1 MVCLVKLHVS
11 CKVPAA
17 VLLSPPAVKSDRQ
30 PLRFTENPLVLRGL
44 ISKLLE
50 VGFDLA
56 LKALITLFQLASV
69 SAAFLPISE

>member
-1 MVCLVKLHVS
+1 MFILHES

-17 VLLSPPAVKSDRQ
+17 VLCRQ
-30 PLRFTENPLVLRGL
+30 CGLTDSLCVSRGILWYLRGL

-56 LKALITLFQLASV
+56 LRALITLFSPLAALG
-69 SAAFLPISE
+69 AAFLAHI